1 MKGGTKRYIKKLK
14 LYHHIYWIPISA
26 SNADKQLIELQTRIL
41 EEMIKESRSLF
52 WFSDVR
58 INRATNSKQSVFS
71 SISLDCLS
79 TESVQ
84 VITLAFV
91 RVAIQVTC
99 LACTKSLVNN
109 SVVIAL
115 NFLMKHGQKKNPT
128 KNNSKHAQKESGDC
142 SLQNKLLAFLLK
154 QLFCPFMPA
163 TPHLHFMEIVSA
175 LRFTG
180 PVTQIFLPD
189 F

>member
-1 MKGGTKRYIKKLK
+1 MKGGKKRYIKKLK

-115 NFLMKHGQKKNPT
+115 NFLMKHGQKKP
-128 KNNSKHAQKESGDC
+128 
-142 SLQNKLLAFLLK
+142 NKK
-154 QLFCPFMPA
+154 QLQTCTKREWWLQP
-163 TPHLHFMEIVSA
+163 SK
-175 LRFTG
+175 
-180 PVTQIFLPD
+180 
-189 F
+189 